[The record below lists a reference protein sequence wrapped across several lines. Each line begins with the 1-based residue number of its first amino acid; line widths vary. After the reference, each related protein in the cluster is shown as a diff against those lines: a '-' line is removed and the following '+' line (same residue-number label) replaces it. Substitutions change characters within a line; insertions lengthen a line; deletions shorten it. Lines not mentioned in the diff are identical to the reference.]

1 MLAAQV
7 ISIPRNLLHFLRAT
21 GSQRCKNFDD
31 SSDRIKLNTEV
42 KDEASD
48 DNHCFELHINR
59 HSMLF

>member
-1 MLAAQV
+1 MHYA
-7 ISIPRNLLHFLRAT
+7 RNEGCKIKVPSSEYAT
-21 GSQRCKNFDD
+21 
-31 SSDRIKLNTEV
+31 